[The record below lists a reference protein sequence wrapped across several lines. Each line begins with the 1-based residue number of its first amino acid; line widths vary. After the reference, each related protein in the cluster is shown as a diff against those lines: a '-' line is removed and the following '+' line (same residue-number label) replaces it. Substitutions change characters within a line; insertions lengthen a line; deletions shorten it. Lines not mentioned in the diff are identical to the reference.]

1 MDKFKL
7 EILTPNG
14 EIFNDE
20 VLSVVLPGEEG
31 EFGVLAGHASLTTLL
46 EAGVVDVE
54 KEDKTVESI
63 VINWG
68 VVQVDEEKVIILLKY
83 GLWVICQAM
92 RQNGGNSSNHAETR
106 DQLIENAETGHLFYS
121 SISSNVNIRQ
131 FEITQDKLE

>member
-20 VLSVVLPGEEG
+20 VVSVVLPGKEG

-54 KEDKTVESI
+54 KEDKSVESI
-63 VINWG
+63 VIDWG
-68 VVQVDEEKVIILLKY
+68 VAQVSEDKVVVLVEGATAIRGENEAEIAKALEDAKKLIND
-83 GLWVICQAM
+83 VAD
-92 RQNGGNSSNHAETR
+92 SSSAIASVSAKIESAAQR
-106 DQLIENAETGHLFYS
+106 LI
-121 SISSNVNIRQ
+121 
-131 FEITQDKLE
+131 